1 MSELVIP
8 IENLSLSTPQVFV
21 GDKPRLSTV
30 TSVIFLSPNL
40 IVCSH
45 FNGCKMFVIRFDLPS
60 NTFDV
65 VQELDTTYGGQKC
78 ETDLLAS
85 DDCGNIVSTNF
96 FKNTC
101 THYEYKDGRVRFI
114 RDLGYN
120 AGNRVHG
127 LKFINK
133 DNIAVTSRH
142 DHSGIHFFDF
152 NSGEMK
158 AVYKTEEISIQ
169 DIALTADD
177 TMVMISGAGTPLI
190 RPKQIYSSRASLIR
204 FDIEKNIFTRIK
216 DCDFPS
222 AHFDNVI
229 SYENVLYI
237 TDQYNNKVIKLAPND
252 LQYLGEL
259 GGYNFPHGIDVRYGL
274 IAVTNYGNNTISIK
288 PLY

>member
-1 MSELVIP
+1 MNELIIP
-8 IENLSLSTPQVFV
+8 IENLSLETPQVFV
-21 GDKPRLSTV
+21 GDRPRPSTV

-45 FNGCKMFVIRFDLPS
+45 FNGCKMFVIKFDLLS
-60 NTFDV
+60 NAFEV
-65 VQELDTTYGGQKC
+65 VQTLDTTYNGQKC

-85 DDCGNIVSTNF
+85 DDYGSIVSTNF
-96 FKNTC
+96 FKHTC
-101 THYEYKDGRVRFI
+101 TLYEYRDGKI
-114 RDLGYN
+114 NYGRDLKYN
-120 AGNRVHG
+120 AGDHVHG
-127 LKFINK
+127 LKFIDK
-133 DNIAVTSRH
+133 DTIAVTSRH
-142 DHSGIHFFDF
+142 NHSGIHFFDF
-152 NSGEMK
+152 HSSEKK

-169 DIALTADD
+169 DIALTSDD
-177 TMVMISGAGTPLI
+177 TLVMISGAGTPLI

-229 SYENVLYI
+229 SYENILYI
-237 TDQYNNKVIKLAPND
+237 TDQYNNKVIKLAPNN

-259 GGYNFPHGIDVRYGL
+259 RGYNFPHGIDVRYGL

-288 PLY
+288 PLS

>member
-1 MSELVIP
+1 MSELIIP

-45 FNGCKMFVIRFDLPS
+45 FNGCKMFVIKFDLPT

-65 VQELDTTYGGQKC
+65 IQELDTTYRGQKC

-85 DDCGNIVSTNF
+85 DKCGNIVSTNF

-101 THYEYKDGRVRFI
+101 TSYLYENNRIRFA
-114 RDLGYN
+114 RDLEYN

-127 LKFINK
+127 LKFIDK
-133 DNIAVTSRH
+133 DTIAVTSRH

-152 NSGEMK
+152 YTGQMK

-169 DIALTADD
+169 DIALTSND
-177 TMVMISGAGTPLI
+177 TLVMISGAGTPLI
-190 RPKQIYSSRASLIR
+190 RPKQIYASRASLIS
-204 FDIEKNIFTRIK
+204 FNIKENTFTRIK

-237 TDQYNNKVIKLAPND
+237 TDQYNNKVLKLTPND
-252 LQYLGEL
+252 LQLIGEI
-259 GGYNFPHGIDVRYGL
+259 GGYNFPHGIDVRYGM

-288 PLY
+288 PLP